1 MASMIQ
7 VFGTKKCHE
16 TNKALRYF
24 KERSIKIQFV
34 NLEEK
39 GLSKGELESISR
51 RIPLE
56 DLLDTEGKQ
65 YRKRQLMYKKF
76 DLGEELLN
84 DPLLLKTPITRFG
97 QNAALGNTPDI
108 WAEWIS
114 KS

>member
-7 VFGTKKCHE
+7 VFGVKKCHD

-24 KERSIKIQFV
+24 KERGVKIQFV

-56 DLLDTEGKQ
+56 ELIDTEGKQ

-76 DLGEELLN
+76 DLWDELLE
-84 DPLLLKTPITRFG
+84 DALLLKTPITRFG
-97 QNAALGNTPDI
+97 NLAALGNTPEI
-108 WAEWIS
+108 WAEWIG
-114 KS
+114 K

>member
-7 VFGTKKCHE
+7 VFGVKKCHD

-24 KERSIKIQFV
+24 KERGVKIQFI

-56 DLLDTEGKQ
+56 ELIDTEGKQ

-76 DLGEELLN
+76 DLWEELLE
-84 DPLLLKTPITRFG
+84 DPLLLKTPITRLG
-97 QNAALGNTPDI
+97 ANAALGNTPEI
-108 WAEWIS
+108 WAAWIS
-114 KS
+114 K